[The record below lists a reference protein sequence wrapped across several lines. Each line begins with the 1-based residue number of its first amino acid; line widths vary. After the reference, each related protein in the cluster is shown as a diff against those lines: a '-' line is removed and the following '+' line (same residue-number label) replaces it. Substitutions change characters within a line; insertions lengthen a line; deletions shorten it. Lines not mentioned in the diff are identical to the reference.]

1 MMLFDFL
8 KYLQPTNYFT
18 LKRSKADSVFPIV
31 ENLPIAIVKQLEE
44 DLQFKSETAQA
55 YDLSWQA
62 IQKGYIGIAETYQQ
76 FVKLPIEDEYHFI
89 RKYFNHA
96 WVVYVLLIRL
106 LSFKNPFKEIRAF
119 YSTRKTKRSLYLKT
133 PILYKKWERF
143 QSKCIESQPKISI
156 IIPTLNRYVY
166 LKDVLKDLEQQDY
179 RNFEVIIVDQSEP
192 FQKHFYKAF
201 QLDLKVTYQEEKALW
216 LARNTAVKQAK
227 GDYLLLFDDD
237 SRVDVDWVSNH
248 LKCLDCFDADLSS
261 GVSISKVGAEVPANY
276 SFFRVSDQ
284 LDTGNVLIKKEVFQ
298 AIGLFD
304 RQFEKQR
311 MGDGEY
317 GLRAYLY
324 GFLNVS
330 NPFSKRL
337 HLKVGTGGL
346 REMGSWDAF
355 IPTTLFAPRP
365 VPSVL
370 YFFRK
375 YYGNS
380 AARWALWRTIP
391 ISILPYQFKKNKP
404 MLVLGVFLSI
414 LLLPVVVVQVWRSW
428 RMASVKLRQG
438 VMIERLGIREE

>member
-1 MMLFDFL
+1 M
-8 KYLQPTNYFT
+8 
-18 LKRSKADSVFPIV
+18 FPIV
-31 ENLPIAIVKQLEE
+31 ENLPIEIVGQLIL
-44 DLQFKSETAQA
+44 DQKFSSERARA

-62 IQKGYIGIAETYQQ
+62 IQKGYIGTTETYLQ
-76 FVKLPIEDEYHFI
+76 FVKLPLEDEYHFI
-89 RKYFNHA
+89 GKYFNRA

-106 LSFKNPFKEIRAF
+106 LSFKNPFKEIKAF

-133 PILYKKWERF
+133 PILYKKWESF
-143 QSKCIESQPKISI
+143 QSKLIESQPKISV
-156 IIPTLNRYVY
+156 IIPTLNRYPY
-166 LKDVLKDLEQQDY
+166 LKDVLNDLEQQNY
-179 RNFEVIIVDQSEP
+179 RNFEVIVVDQTDP
-192 FQKHFYKAF
+192 FQKEFYKSF
-201 QLDLKVTYQEEKALW
+201 KLDLHVVYQEEKALW
-216 LARNTAVKQAK
+216 LARNTAIKQAK

-237 SRVDVDWVSNH
+237 SRVGVDWIYNH
-248 LKCLDCFDADLSS
+248 LKCLDYFDADLSS
-261 GVSISKVGAEVPANY
+261 GVSISKIGAEVPANY

-317 GLRAYLY
+317 GLRAYLH

-330 NPFSKRL
+330 NPYSKRL

-365 VPSVL
+365 IPSVL
-370 YFFRK
+370 YYFRK

-414 LLLPVVVVQVWRSW
+414 LLLPVVVFQVWKSW
-428 RMASVKLRQG
+428 RMANEKLREG
-438 VMIERLGIREE
+438 ARIDK